1 MEINDIAIVRLGGMI
16 GGVLLTLI
24 LISSHLTLTTLPDPT
39 AFDIPM
45 AIIVR
50 QAASNIYLIYLCIIY
65 GEIFTSLIGN
75 MYGLERQIRR
85 YIPVKSMW
93 IHGWSNGHNH
103 VDQLSGLWNASWLFI
118 SVVRICQLSLLIG
131 SLD

>member
-1 MEINDIAIVRLGGMI
+1 M
-16 GGVLLTLI
+16 LTLI

-93 IHGWSNGHNH
+93 IHGGIMVIIMLISL
-103 VDQLSGLWNASWLFI
+103 VDYGTLLGYLYPLFGYVSLVFLSVLWIKPMGKA
-118 SVVRICQLSLLIG
+118 
-131 SLD
+131 